1 MTGRDLARMPA
12 GSGGRASAPRVGQQ
26 AAGIGPAPSGGGG
39 GALGARVGHRPRS
52 PAGLLEA
59 DSGALLTGR
68 ALDEQAGALARTSGG
83 RLALAGPALLRLQRL
98 HGNRHVQRVVSQARQ
113 ASPAPR
119 TAASVIQPKLTLG
132 RPGDRYE
139 READRMVAQAGL
151 TPNPA
156 RSASRR
162 EDEDGTGAGRTDR
175 AEGGVVDP
183 GVQRA
188 VAQAR
193 GSGQPFPDRVRRRL
207 EGLFELDFGAV
218 RVHVDADADRLSRRV
233 GALAF
238 TMGTD
243 IFFRAGEYDPGS
255 SGGQA
260 LIAHELTHVQQQTGA
275 SALPSAAG
283 TIQRLISA
291 SKFRK
296 KTSLSARK
304 GKSHKTFEDI
314 AAGLGRYE
322 ATEDIAELQQVY
334 LDAQNW
340 LNSPEAATSS
350 RREHVER
357 LIQPDLATEPTR
369 APARKLISASAL
381 SKKHKKRAAELIDH
395 PDEID
400 QTAFGVCG
408 LVSILRPVLTYDP
421 ERFADL
427 AIRALTDPN
436 LDQKKWKGVFAKQAD
451 KKQKAKGAEF
461 EYLVSQWLVRHAAP
475 TEVSQKIAE
484 RKPSGSVAERVKKK
498 RYSDVFQAQKDFS
511 DAFNIAGWEEKKG
524 HFAVTTGGLNY
535 LVGSVIGA
543 PQSYKIKVRDFA
555 EDYQLAKAKAGTK
568 GQIIASVTDTHFYQP
583 SGNTIDTSPKVPGTK
598 FVHWVM
604 IEDVQQAGHYFDITL
619 WTWALFFDVRVHE
632 NVAEDY
638 FYSFVAVS
646 FD

>member
-1 MTGRDLARMPA
+1 MTGRDRARMPA
-12 GSGGRASAPRVGQQ
+12 GSGGRASAPLVGQP
-26 AAGIGPAPSGGGG
+26 AAGIVPAPSGGGG
-39 GALGARVGHRPRS
+39 VALGARIRQRPRS
-52 PAGLLEA
+52 PAELLEA
-59 DSGALLTGR
+59 DSAALLAGR
-68 ALDEQAGALARTSGG
+68 APDQQAGALAQASGG

-98 HGNRHVQRVVSQARQ
+98 RGNRHVQRVVSHARNS
-113 ASPAPR
+113 SPASG
-119 TAASVIQPKLTLG
+119 TAAPVIQPKLKLG
-132 RPGDRYE
+132 RPNDRHE

-151 TPNPA
+151 APSPG
-156 RSASRR
+156 RWASRR
-162 EDEDGTGAGRTDR
+162 EDDDVTTHGTGA
-175 AEGGVVDP
+175 VDP

-193 GSGQPFPDRVRRRL
+193 SGGQPLPDRVRPQL

-218 RVHVDADADRLSRRV
+218 RVHVDDEADRLSRRV

-243 IFFRAGEYDPGS
+243 IFFRTGEYAPGS
-255 SGGQA
+255 SGGRA
-260 LIAHELTHVQQQTGA
+260 LIAHELAHVQQQTGA

-296 KTSLSARK
+296 KTSLAARK
-304 GKSHKTFEDI
+304 GKSHKAFEDI

-334 LDAQNW
+334 VDAQAW
-340 LNSPEAATSS
+340 LSSPDAATSS

-357 LIQPDLATEPTR
+357 LIQPDIATEPTR
-369 APARKLISASAL
+369 AQARKLISASTL
-381 SKKHKKRAAELIDH
+381 SKKHKKRAAELIDY
-395 PDEID
+395 PNEID

-421 ERFADL
+421 AQFANL
-427 AIRALTDPN
+427 AIQALTDPN

-461 EYLVSQWLVRHAAP
+461 EYLVSQWLIRHAAP
-475 TEVSQKIAE
+475 TEVSQTIAE

-498 RYSDVFQAQKDFS
+498 RYSAVFQAQKDFS

-524 HFAVTTGGLNY
+524 HFAMTTGGVNY
-535 LVGSVIGA
+535 LVSSVIGA
-543 PQSYKIKVRDFA
+543 SQSYKIKVRDFA
-555 EDYQLAKAKAGTK
+555 EDYQLAKTKAGTK
-568 GQIIASVTDTHFYQP
+568 GQIIASVTDTDFYQP
-583 SGNTIDTSPKVPGTK
+583 SGSTIDVKPTAPGTK

-619 WTWALFFDVRVHE
+619 WTWAQFFDVRVHE
-632 NVAEDY
+632 DVAKDY